1 MATAKSPPPLD
12 IVYADS
18 KADPVTGINEFRRLT
33 DTENVFGVY
42 VMRGAVGMPL
52 NPLSQSSGV
61 PLLGGAGNKDF
72 STVNKYAFQV
82 WSRSDEEGTFLAQI
96 FKDRG
101 YDSVALLTVQDDWQ
115 SSVSD
120 GFRAAID
127 KLGLKIV
134 SDQEVIPSDSDFR
147 SLLLKIK
154 SSSPKAIFAN
164 LAVNQIAPFLRQARD
179 LGISTK
185 MYCNLWIAKKDV
197 IESAGM
203 DVLEGVRFVEMD
215 TNVPGL
221 RKFVL
226 DKYSATPSGATV
238 SAYAATLLLL
248 QTLSSN
254 SSISTREDLYAE
266 LLKQTEISTPD
277 GAIPIVDRRVRFP
290 LKEKILKNGKVELVD
305 DK

>member
-1 MATAKSPPPLD
+1 
-12 IVYADS
+12 
-18 KADPVTGINEFRRLT
+18 
-33 DTENVFGVY
+33 
-42 VMRGAVGMPL
+42 
-52 NPLSQSSGV
+52 
-61 PLLGGAGNKDF
+61 
-72 STVNKYAFQV
+72 
-82 WSRSDEEGTFLAQI
+82 
-96 FKDRG
+96 
-101 YDSVALLTVQDDWQ
+101 
-115 SSVSD
+115 
-120 GFRAAID
+120 
-127 KLGLKIV
+127 
-134 SDQEVIPSDSDFR
+134 
-147 SLLLKIK
+147 
-154 SSSPKAIFAN
+154 
-164 LAVNQIAPFLRQARD
+164 
-179 LGISTK
+179 

-215 TNVPGL
+215 TNVPSL